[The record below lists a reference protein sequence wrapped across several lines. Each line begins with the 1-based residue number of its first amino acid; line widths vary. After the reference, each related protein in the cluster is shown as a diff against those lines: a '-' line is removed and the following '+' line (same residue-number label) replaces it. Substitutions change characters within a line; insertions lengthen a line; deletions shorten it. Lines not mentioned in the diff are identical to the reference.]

1 MPDCSDA
8 YLDAG
13 VKGLRLDRGNCVSG
27 TGFDRL
33 CRKDLKLLLLVEF
46 AYIVKAAKKS
56 RATRLLDA
64 AFQAVDGD

>member
-33 CRKDLKLLLLVEF
+33 CWKDLKLLLL

-56 RATRLLDA
+56 RETRLLDA